1 MNKAGLL
8 SNGCMQSFGNA
19 EWLEHGDR
27 ARTDVYY
34 PDTTLQE
41 LKLQGTKIRDDV
53 VLSPYSRNKW
63 FANNLST
70 FWTGE
75 QPAP

>member
-1 MNKAGLL
+1 MLNDW
-8 SNGCMQSFGNA
+8 SMVT
-19 EWLEHGDR
+19 EHALMYTTR
-27 ARTDVYY
+27 
-34 PDTTLQE
+34 DTTLQE
-41 LKLQGTKIRDDV
+41 LKLQGTQIRDGV
-53 VLSPYSRNKW
+53 VLSRYSQNKW